1 MVQQNLLEGIAYWR
15 EVGSAEGDIDVYALG
30 DEAQL
35 NQEGDMDERFC
46 VLQLALVGCLLDTV
60 QASNDMIS
68 VNLEMNKLMWF
79 YGMGLCQ
86 DKEFWRQKY
95 TEHGAAMRFAFDSA
109 TVGSNLAIEI
119 INKEVADFNAGES
132 SLQGEW
138 VNILQV
144 SIDKFNHERTRLGQF
159 SEIYQ
164 VVNDK
169 IGRRESHYIESY
181 RPNISPIALRDHFL
195 SRHREV
201 GAIYAENAAKA
212 NIEVAKALLVR
223 GSFIEQR
230 AIPCHPAEDAAHLRR
245 NVAKMREN
253 AAASLE
259 RAAVWLDIQ
268 SISEGYVLPDGPQ
281 LP

>member
-1 MVQQNLLEGIAYWR
+1 
-15 EVGSAEGDIDVYALG
+15 
-30 DEAQL
+30 
-35 NQEGDMDERFC
+35 MDERFC

-79 YGMGLCQ
+79 YGLGLCQ

-95 TEHGAAMRFAFDSA
+95 TEHGAAMRVAFDNA
-109 TVGSNLAIEI
+109 TVGTNLAIEI
-119 INKEVADFNAGES
+119 INKEVEDFNAGES

-138 VNILQV
+138 VDVLQAG
-144 SIDKFNHERTRLGQF
+144 IDKFNRERTRLGQF
-159 SEIYQ
+159 AEIYQ
-164 VVNDK
+164 AVNDK
-169 IGRRESHYIESY
+169 IDRREPHYIEGD
-181 RPNISPIALRDHFL
+181 RPNISTIALRDHFL
-195 SRHREV
+195 SCHREV

-245 NVAKMREN
+245 NVAKMRGN

-259 RAAVWLDIQ
+259 RAAAWLDIQ

-281 LP
+281 LS

>member
-1 MVQQNLLEGIAYWR
+1 MVQQTLLDAITYWS
-15 EVGSAEGDIDVYALG
+15 EVNSAKGDIDVYALG

-35 NQEGDMDERFC
+35 NQEGDVDERFC

-68 VNLEMNKLMWF
+68 VNLEINKLMWF

-86 DKEFWRQKY
+86 DQEFWRQKY
-95 TEHGAAMRFAFDSA
+95 TEHGAAMRFAFDNA
-109 TVGSNLAIEI
+109 TVGTNLAIEI
-119 INKEVADFNAGES
+119 INKEVEGVNAGES
-132 SLQGEW
+132 FLQGEW
-138 VNILQV
+138 VDVLQA
-144 SIDKFNHERTRLGQF
+144 SIDKFNRERTRLGQF
-159 SEIYQ
+159 AKIYQ
-164 VVNDK
+164 AVNDK
-169 IGRRESHYIESY
+169 IDRREPHYIEGDRS
-181 RPNISPIALRDHFL
+181 NISTIALRNHFL
-195 SRHREV
+195 SRHHEV
-201 GAIYAENAAKA
+201 GAIAENAAKA
-212 NIEVAKALLVR
+212 NIDVAKALLVR

-230 AIPCHPAEDAAHLRR
+230 AIPCHAAKDAAHLRH
-245 NVAKMREN
+245 NVAKMRGN